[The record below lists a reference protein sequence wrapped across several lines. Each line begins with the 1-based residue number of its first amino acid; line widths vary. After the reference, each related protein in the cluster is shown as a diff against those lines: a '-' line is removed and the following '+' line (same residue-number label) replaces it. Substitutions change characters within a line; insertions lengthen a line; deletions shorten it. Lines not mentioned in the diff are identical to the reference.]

1 MRLRLA
7 FLGLG
12 LAAIGL
18 TGFQSYQIAHRAL
31 QEASYERLTGIR
43 ETKKRQ
49 IETYFRDTAR
59 ILATLARD
67 ESVADAYLGFQAAW
81 LQLETQASR
90 GENREVLAAAYGNR
104 VVSRFPGQPD
114 PPAFNDLLPAS
125 VAGTVL
131 QARYWLNSTPEPA
144 ARGDDYAAVHRLHH
158 PSLAD
163 FADAFDFEDL
173 LLIDPTSET
182 VLYSV
187 RKGHDLGIAL
197 AQVGYASSSLREAA
211 RRSLA
216 AGAGTVIVDFA
227 PYAGSFGSPALFAA
241 HAVVAP
247 SGEQGVLAARLSTRK
262 LDDVMTGGGSWLREG
277 LGESGETYLVGPDL
291 LMRSDSRFQLETPD
305 AYYRQLRE
313 IGYPPSSLERLR
325 SSGTSVL
332 IQAVDTAAARQA
344 LAGRAATQQV
354 ADYRGIQVLSS
365 YTPLALPGLDWAMLS
380 EIDVEEVFRPVRA
393 LRLQLAALAL
403 LISGAFALVGY
414 LIARRTTRPLL
425 ALTAEVE
432 RLGRGGLI
440 QAKSARAFRA
450 ADDEIARLWQTF
462 EDLTE
467 RLSATLVSRD
477 HLDSLLASMI
487 NAVFVLGNVGGGARG
502 NPLVTSA
509 NPAACRLLGY
519 SAEELR
525 DLPLR
530 AIVGS
535 ASDEPPWIARL
546 RGDGSLPA
554 IEKELVAAD
563 GRRIP
568 VLFTAALVDDS
579 GSAGREAV
587 CVAQDI
593 TERKAAEERL
603 QASRQELRVLAGRL
617 LNAQEDERSRLA
629 RELHD
634 DVTQRLAMLAIDAG
648 KLARGAKLDE
658 NDRNALATL
667 KELIVVLSHDVQG
680 LSRRLHPAMLDDL
693 GLPAAMRAE
702 CRSLSKRLGIPVSF
716 ASENLPVEF
725 PRESSLV
732 LYRIAQESFRNIAAH
747 SGATEVSVELGVVDG
762 NVRLSIEDDGRGF
775 DREEARRRG
784 GLGLASLGERARLV
798 GGRIEI
804 RTSPG
809 AGVRIL
815 VEIPRTNS
823 T

>member
-12 LAAIGL
+12 LTAIGL

-31 QEASYERLTGIR
+31 EEASYERLTGIR

-59 ILATLARD
+59 ILASLARD
-67 ESVADAYLGFQAAW
+67 ETVVDAFLGFQAGW
-81 LQLETQASR
+81 LQLETQSSPI
-90 GENREVLAAAYGNR
+90 ENRETLAAAYGDR
-104 VVSRFPGQPD
+104 VASRFPAKPD
-114 PPAFNDLLPAS
+114 PPALNDLLPS
-125 VAGTVL
+125 SLAGTSL
-131 QARYWLNSTPEPA
+131 QARYWLESASEPA
-144 ARGDDYAAVHRLHH
+144 VGGDDYSAVHGLHH
-158 PSLAD
+158 AGLAE

-173 LLIDPTSET
+173 LLIDPTAET

-187 RKGHDLGIAL
+187 RQGHDLGITL
-197 AQVGYASSSLREAA
+197 DQLGYASSNLREAS

-216 AGAGTVIVDFA
+216 SEGGTVIVDFA
-227 PYAGSFGSPALFAA
+227 PYPGSFGSPALFAA

-247 SGEQGVLAARLSTRK
+247 RGERGVLAARLSTRK

-305 AYYRQLRE
+305 AYYTQLRE
-313 IGYPPSSLERLR
+313 LGYSPSSLERLR
-325 SSGTSVL
+325 SSGTTVL
-332 IQAVDTAAARQA
+332 LQTVDTAAARQA
-344 LAGRAATQQV
+344 LAGKVATQQV
-354 ADYRGIQVLSS
+354 TDYRGIQVLSS
-365 YTPLALPGLDWAMLS
+365 YTPLDLPGLNWVMLS

-403 LISGAFALVGY
+403 LISAAFVLVGY

-432 RLGRGGLI
+432 RLGQGERI
-440 QAKSARAFRA
+440 RAKSARTFRT

-487 NAVFVLGNVGGGARG
+487 NAVFVLGNVDEGARG
-502 NPLVTSA
+502 GPVVTSA

-525 DLPLR
+525 HLPLR
-530 AIVGS
+530 MIIGS
-535 ASDEPPWIARL
+535 ATDEPPWMARL
-546 RGDGSLPA
+546 RRDGSLPA

-568 VLFTAALVDDS
+568 VLFTAAFVDDP

-587 CVAQDI
+587 CAAQDI

-603 QASRQELRVLAGRL
+603 RASRQGLRVLAGKL
-617 LNAQEDERSRLA
+617 LNAQEEERSRLA

-634 DVTQRLAMLAIDAG
+634 DVTQRLATLAIDAG
-648 KLARGAKLDE
+648 KLAQGAKLDE
-658 NDRNALATL
+658 KGRKALGML
-667 KELIVVLSHDVQG
+667 KELIVVLSHDVQD

-693 GLPAAMRAE
+693 GLPAALRTE
-702 CRSLSKRLGIPVSF
+702 CRSLSKRLGIPVSC
-716 ASENLPVEF
+716 ASEDPPTEF
-725 PRESSLV
+725 PRESSLA

-762 NVRLSIEDDGRGF
+762 SVRLSIEDDGGGF
-775 DREEARRRG
+775 EREEARHRG
-784 GLGLASLGERARLV
+784 GLGLASLDERARLV
-798 GGRIEI
+798 GGRIDI
-804 RTSPG
+804 RTAPG
-809 AGVRIL
+809 EGVKI
-815 VEIPRTNS
+815 VAEVPQTNS
-823 T
+823 A